1 MSVKVKIGSAARE
14 AQPDI
19 KLSIKEKNTKN
30 YNLHLRKALN
40 GDLMIFDHTDI
51 DIVVM
56 LQEKKVVAFAKDIMS
71 EVVYGAEDRLLFLL
85 VELLQIEKKGIV
97 KYDSIKG
104 GNIYGSLEAQ
114 IHESQDLDEIKATL
128 IQIAEWMESE
138 RPYFEATRAHDEMMD
153 DYLTNPSKED
163 STELGEVPHED
174 EKGSILQHNLFAPY
188 LYGRYTY

>member
-1 MSVKVKIGSAARE
+1 MSIKVKIGAAAEE

-19 KLSIKEKNTKN
+19 KLTIKEKNTKN

-56 LQEKKVVAFAKDIMS
+56 LEEKKVVAFAKDIMS
-71 EVVYGAEDRLLFLL
+71 EVVYGAEDRLFSHLR
-85 VELLQIEKKGIV
+85 KKGII

-104 GNIYGSLEAQ
+104 GNVYGSLEGQ
-114 IHESQDLDEIKATL
+114 IHDSQELDEIKATL
-128 IQIAEWMESE
+128 IQIAEWIEGE
-138 RPYFEATRAHDEMMD
+138 RPYFEAARAHDEMMD
-153 DYLTNPSKED
+153 DYLTDPDQDD
-163 STELGEVPHED
+163 STELGEVPHEE

>member
-71 EVVYGAEDRLLFLL
+71 EVVYGAEDRLFSHLR
-85 VELLQIEKKGIV
+85 KKGIV
-97 KYDSIKG
+97 KYDSIRG
-104 GNIYGSLEAQ
+104 GNVYGSLEAQ

>member
-1 MSVKVKIGSAARE
+1 MSIKVKIGAAAEE

-19 KLSIKEKNTKN
+19 KLTIKEKNTKN

-56 LQEKKVVAFAKDIMS
+56 LEEKKVVAFAKDIMS
-71 EVVYGAEDRLLFLL
+71 EVVYGAEDRLFSHLR
-85 VELLQIEKKGIV
+85 KKGII
-97 KYDSIKG
+97 KYDSIRG

-114 IHESQDLDEIKATL
+114 IHDSQELDEIKATL
-128 IQIAEWMESE
+128 IQIAEWIDGE
-138 RPYFEATRAHDEMMD
+138 RPYFEAARAHDEMMD
-153 DYLTNPSKED
+153 DYLANPSEED
-163 STELGEVPHED
+163 STELGEVPHEE

>member
-1 MSVKVKIGSAARE
+1 MSINVKIGAAAAE

-19 KLSIKEKNTKN
+19 KLTIKEKNVKN

-51 DIVVM
+51 DIIVM

-71 EVVYGAEDRLLFLL
+71 EVVYGAEDRLFSHLR
-85 VELLQIEKKGIV
+85 EKGII

-104 GNIYGSLEAQ
+104 GNVYGSLEGQ
-114 IHESQDLDEIKATL
+114 IHDSQELDEIKATL
-128 IQIAEWMESE
+128 IQIAEWIQKE
-138 RPYFEATRAHDEMMD
+138 RPYFEAMRAHDDMMD
-153 DYLTNPSKED
+153 DYLTDPSDQE
-163 STELGEVPHED
+163 STELGDVPHEE